1 MEAQLYGRLPAD
13 QLHGSA
19 LITEPA
25 AARLLL
31 VCAETGPQRRW
42 LVNQALA
49 ALVHQDA
56 GRSILAIDLSGGA
69 APPPAAA
76 PAPGLDWR
84 AYAGEPWADQIWQ
97 QLLPVLQP
105 WWELLDGAAAVA
117 ERPGRQEV
125 PGLDAVLRCLFLA
138 DQCAGQST
146 SQDTSPVPH
155 MLVIL
160 PPLEQALPMLQL
172 ACRGPELL
180 EGLWRPLLQW
190 WSQTRQRL
198 AQFELVL
205 RLRLPSAE
213 SLELSERWYGCLE
226 HLAQRLSPA
235 AATAEVLLAVA
246 ADAADLGDLG
256 GLGDLGARIAA
267 LPLCGL
273 SRLRLWLDA
282 DLPDAMAAQV
292 QRQLAIPVLIGNQ
305 QRQVLE
311 RQHLDSQAWLR
322 QPLPQQTLLWQ
333 EGEGLRRCRVHL
345 PGLQREGLQ
354 VQRIGQIL
362 QIRSAGLRLAVPMPP
377 GWSQLVCRSARID
390 SPWLAIDFG

>member
-1 MEAQLYGRLPAD
+1 
-13 QLHGSA
+13 

-56 GRSILAIDLSGGA
+56 DRSILAIDLSGAA

-76 PAPGLDWR
+76 PVAGLDWR
-84 AYAGEPWADQIWQ
+84 TYAGEPWADQIWQ

-138 DQCAGQST
+138 DQCSGQDT
-146 SQDTSPVPH
+146 SQDRSQVPH
-155 MLVIL
+155 TLVIL

-172 ACRGPELL
+172 ACRGPDLL

-205 RLRLPSAE
+205 RLRLPLAE

-226 HLAQRLSPA
+226 RLAQRLSPA

-246 ADAADLGDLG
+246 AEAADLGDLG
-256 GLGDLGARIAA
+256 ARVAA

-273 SRLRLWLDA
+273 PRLRLWLDA
-282 DLPDAMAAQV
+282 DLPDAVAGQV

-305 QRQVLE
+305 QRQD
-311 RQHLDSQAWLR
+311 LDSQAWLR
-322 QPLPQQTLLWQ
+322 QPLPQQTVVWQ
-333 EGEGLRRCRVHL
+333 ACEGLKRCRLHL

-377 GWSQLVCRSARID
+377 GWSQLGCRSARID
-390 SPWLAIDFG
+390 SPWLAIDFE

>member
-1 MEAQLYGRLPAD
+1 M
-13 QLHGSA
+13 
-19 LITEPA
+19 ITEPA

-42 LVNQALA
+42 LVNLALA
-49 ALVHQDA
+49 DLAHQDA

-69 APPPAAA
+69 APAADR
-76 PAPGLDWR
+76 APGLDWR
-84 AYAGEPWADQIWQ
+84 AYAGEPWADQIWR

-117 ERPGRQEV
+117 ERPGRQEI

-138 DQCAGQST
+138 DQCAGLCT
-146 SQDTSPVPH
+146 DQDTSQKASQLPH
-155 MLVIL
+155 TLVIL

-172 ACRGPELL
+172 ACRGPDLL

-213 SLELSERWYGCLE
+213 SLELSERWYGCLDR
-226 HLAQRLSPA
+226 LAQRLSPA

-256 GLGDLGARIAA
+256 ARIAA

-273 SRLRLWLDA
+273 PRLRLWLDA
-282 DLPDAMAAQV
+282 DLPDALAAQV

-305 QRQVLE
+305 QRQG
-311 RQHLDSQAWLR
+311 LDSQAWLR

-333 EGEGLRRCRVHL
+333 ECEGLRRCRVHL

-377 GWSQLVCRSARID
+377 GWSQLACRSARID
-390 SPWLAIDFG
+390 SPWLAIDFE